1 MTLAGFQQRA
11 ERAAVACAAALG
23 VSLPFS
29 AALDGILVGLVIACW
44 LGSDRYRDRL
54 RQLRGNP
61 VALTVLAFVAVL
73 ALGLLWGD
81 RAPGD
86 GTRFLGKYAD
96 LALAAVLIT
105 LFHDAAWRRGALLA
119 LACGIAALVVAS
131 YLIYLGLVPSIGR
144 FAAISTDP
152 LLAKGRITHG
162 LLMALGAFLF
172 ALLALEP
179 GKPRCKRV
187 LWFALAALAV
197 GNALLLVGGRTG
209 YVVLAA
215 LVLYL
220 GYARWRL
227 AGLAVAVLVFVAIAA
242 VGFVVSP
249 GLRGRAEV
257 TVQELKQ
264 PPTAVAAETTGLRLE
279 FYRNTLAIIREHPL
293 AGVGTGGFRLA
304 YERQVAGT
312 GMIATVNPHN
322 EYLLMTAQLGVIGL
336 AALLALFWVPWRL
349 APQLPTPLE
358 THFARGLV
366 LTIAIGCLFNSLLI
380 DHVEGLLFALGLGV
394 AFGGLPPPSSGDRR

>member
-1 MTLAGFQQRA
+1 MTLAGFEQRA
-11 ERAAVACAAALG
+11 ERAALACAAALG

-29 AALDGILVGLVIACW
+29 AALDGILVGLVLACW

-54 RQLRGNP
+54 QQLRGNP

-105 LFHDAAWRRGALLA
+105 LFHDAAWRRRALLA

-172 ALLALEP
+172 ALLALATLSRIWLTQFPEL
-179 GKPRCKRV
+179 RS
-187 LWFALAALAV
+187 LLAWLPPAFWLSA
-197 GNALLLVGGRTG
+197 GLLL
-209 YVVLAA
+209 
-215 LVLYL
+215 
-220 GYARWRL
+220 
-227 AGLAVAVLVFVAIAA
+227 IAA
-242 VGFVVSP
+242 RS
-249 GLRGRAEV
+249 
-257 TVQELKQ
+257 LK
-264 PPTAVAAETTGLRLE
+264 R
-279 FYRNTLAIIREHPL
+279 
-293 AGVGTGGFRLA
+293 
-304 YERQVAGT
+304 
-312 GMIATVNPHN
+312 
-322 EYLLMTAQLGVIGL
+322 
-336 AALLALFWVPWRL
+336 
-349 APQLPTPLE
+349 
-358 THFARGLV
+358 
-366 LTIAIGCLFNSLLI
+366 S
-380 DHVEGLLFALGLGV
+380 
-394 AFGGLPPPSSGDRR
+394 